1 MKRIDLTQGPIGK
14 NLISL
19 ALPIIATSFVQMAY
33 NFIDMIWIG
42 RIGSRAVA
50 SVGTAG
56 FYVWFSFAF
65 ILIAKIGAEIK
76 VSQSVGRGDIKDAKH
91 YIKSSIQII
100 VILAIVYSMFAI
112 IFSRKLIEFFNIDDE
127 QVLRDAVDYLKI
139 VAIGFVCFF
148 INPVFSAIFTGYG
161 NSKLPFKINFI
172 GLLTNIIL
180 DPIFIFGIGI
190 VPKMGVRGAAIATI
204 ISQMVATTIFI
215 YYAEKSKELFD
226 NLNFKKI
233 EINYIKTIFKLG
245 LPASLQSGL
254 FTIIAM
260 FIARLIST
268 WGPYAIAAQKIGA
281 QVEAISYMTAGGFQ
295 SALGAFVGQNFG
307 AKKVDRIKNGYKV
320 AIVMVTVVGFVAT
333 ILFFIFPR
341 EIYSVFVKE
350 EQTILFGIDYFKI
363 IAISQIFMCL
373 EITTAG
379 AFNGLGYTIPASL
392 VGITFNFIRIPLA
405 YMLSSTVL
413 GLNGIWWSISLS
425 SILKGMVLV
434 IWFMFYLK
442 MKDKKGWN

>member
-1 MKRIDLTQGPIGK
+1 MKRIDLTQGPISK
-14 NLISL
+14 NLIL
-19 ALPIIATSFVQMAY
+19 IALPIIATSFVQMAY
-33 NFIDMIWIG
+33 NFIDMMWIG

-65 ILIAKIGAEIK
+65 IIIAKVGAEIK
-76 VSQSVGRGDIKDAKH
+76 VSQSVGRGDIKDAKL
-91 YIKSSIQII
+91 YIKSALQII
-100 VILAIVYSMFAI
+100 VILAIIYSMLVI
-112 IFSRKLIEFFNIDDE
+112 VSSRKLIEFFNIDDK
-127 QVLRDAVDYLKI
+127 QVVVNATEYLRI

-190 VPKMGVRGAAIATI
+190 IPKMGVKGAAIATVI
-204 ISQMVATTIFI
+204 AQVVATSMFI
-215 YYAEKSKELFD
+215 YYASKSKQLFSDLNIKKLELG
-226 NLNFKKI
+226 
-233 EINYIKTIFKLG
+233 YIKTIFKLG
-245 LPASLQSGL
+245 IPASLQSGL

-260 FIARLIST
+260 FIARLISN

-295 SALGAFVGQNFG
+295 SALGAFVGQNYG
-307 AKKVDRIKNGYKV
+307 AKKVDRIKRGYRV
-320 AIVMVTVVGFVAT
+320 AILMVTAIGVSAT
-333 ILFFIFPR
+333 ILFFIFPG
-341 EIYSVFVKE
+341 EIYSIFVKE

-363 IAISQIFMCL
+363 IAISQVFMCL

-392 VGITFNFIRIPLA
+392 VGILFNFIRIPVA
-405 YMLSSTVL
+405 YILSSTNL
-413 GLNGIWWSISLS
+413 GLNGVWWSISIS
-425 SILKGMVLV
+425 SILKGTVLV
-434 IWFMFYLK
+434 MWFIIFIK
-442 MKDKKGWN
+442 IRDKKGWN

>member
-1 MKRIDLTQGPIGK
+1 MKRIDLTQGPISK
-14 NLISL
+14 NLIL
-19 ALPIIATSFVQMAY
+19 IALPIIATSFVQMAY
-33 NFIDMIWIG
+33 NFIDMMWIG

-76 VSQSVGRGDIKDAKH
+76 VSQSVGRGDIKDAKL
-91 YIKSSIQII
+91 YIKSSLQII
-100 VILAIVYSMFAI
+100 VFLAIIYSLFVI
-112 IFSRKLIEFFNIDDE
+112 ISSRKLIEFFNIDDE
-127 QVLRDAVDYLKI
+127 QVVANATDYLRI

-180 DPIFIFGIGI
+180 DPVFIFGIGI
-190 VPKMGVRGAAIATI
+190 IPKMGVRGAAIATI
-204 ISQMVATTIFI
+204 ISQMVATFIFV
-215 YYAEKSKELFD
+215 YYATKSKELFS
-226 NLNFKKI
+226 NLNLKNI
-233 EINYIKTIFKLG
+233 EIDYIKTIFKLG
-245 LPASLQSGL
+245 IPASLQSGL
-254 FTIIAM
+254 FTIISM
-260 FIARLIST
+260 FIARLISN
-268 WGPYAIAAQKIGA
+268 WGAYAIASQKIGA

-307 AKKVDRIKNGYKV
+307 AKKIDRIKKGYRV
-320 AIVMVTVVGFVAT
+320 AIIMVTAIGFAAT
-333 ILFFIFPR
+333 LLFLIFPK
-341 EIYSVFVKE
+341 EIYYIFVKE
-350 EQTILFGIDYFKI
+350 EKTILYGIDYFKI

-379 AFNGLGYTIPASL
+379 AFNGLGFTIPASL

-405 YMLSSTVL
+405 YILSSTTL
-413 GLNGIWWSISLS
+413 GLNGVWWSISIS
-425 SILKGMVLV
+425 SILKGAVLV
-434 IWFMFYLK
+434 VWFIVYVRLR
-442 MKDKKGWN
+442 DTKGWN